1 MVFRKKSTVFSFK
14 KKNLARFLMSFF
26 VFKMAKSGLDLHCA
40 IRLIRFLMNAAP
52 ITLPVLS

>member
-1 MVFRKKSTVFSFK
+1 MKERKITRFY
-14 KKNLARFLMSFF
+14 KKNLARFLMSVF

-52 ITLPVLS
+52 STLPVLI